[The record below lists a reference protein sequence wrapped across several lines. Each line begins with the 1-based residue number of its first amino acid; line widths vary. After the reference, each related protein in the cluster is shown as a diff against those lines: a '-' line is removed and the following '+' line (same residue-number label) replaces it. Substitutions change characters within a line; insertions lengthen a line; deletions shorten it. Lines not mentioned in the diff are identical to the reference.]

1 MADTRPT
8 KLKFFY
14 KVFLCF
20 LAVFNPKRLIEE
32 EKKDSDVRKGFSG
45 KEEKELGVYIVNRAF
60 WSSLGLI
67 IIFSLA
73 GALLGKILAHQYGQP
88 ANWLITLLQILG
100 ASLLLWGTLFVRGWQ
115 IQTFCGVTLTERVNL
130 WIYRALYCIGT
141 SILICAIVW
150 GYT

>member
-14 KVFLCF
+14 KVYLCL

-32 EKKDSDVRKGFSG
+32 EKKDNDVRKGFSD
-45 KEEKELGVYIVNRAF
+45 KEEKDHGAYIVNRAF

-67 IIFSLA
+67 IIFGVV
-73 GALLGKILAHQYGQP
+73 GALLGKLLAYLYIQP
-88 ANWLITLLQILG
+88 ANWLIIFLQILG

-115 IQTFCGVTLTERVNL
+115 IQTYCGVTLTERVNL

-150 GYT
+150 GCN